1 MSADSSPAQRSP
13 DDGLAADQIP
23 NENKGLVAEFVG
35 FIIHNKAWWMTP
47 ILVVLALMI
56 GFILYVE
63 GSPVLP
69 FIYALI

>member
-1 MSADSSPAQRSP
+1 MSADRSP
-13 DDGLAADQIP
+13 DDGSPAEQIP
-23 NENKGLVAEFVG
+23 NENKGLVAEFAG

-47 ILVVLALMI
+47 ILLVLALMI

-69 FIYALI
+69 FISALF

>member
-1 MSADSSPAQRSP
+1 MSADRSP
-13 DDGLAADQIP
+13 DDGLPADQIP
-23 NENKGLVAEFVG
+23 NENKGLVAEFAG

-47 ILVVLALMI
+47 ILLVLALMI